1 MLIIHDFSVQLTISF
16 SIPFLANFTTF
27 LLKESWNHMDDRD
40 WVILTTLYDEKNITK
55 TAEKI
60 RISQ

>member
-27 LLKESWNHMDDRD
+27 FIERKLEP
-40 WVILTTLYDEKNITK
+40 YG
-55 TAEKI
+55 
-60 RISQ
+60 